1 MRAADLS
8 AVMQAH
14 RARIEGIELAHSDR
28 MEHLEARHKVELE
41 QAAARHA
48 AASAAQASL
57 GWSFTGLTSEYDLDM
72 ASDDRFYWSCTQGL
86 VLAGRKR
93 HGPPSQNLST
103 ATSNTSASW
112 SMNHCDC
119 SSQLALG

>member
-57 GWSFTGLTSEYDLDM
+57 GWSFTGLTSEYDQDM
-72 ASDDRFYWSCTQGL
+72 ASDDRFCCTQGL
-86 VLAGRKR
+86 SWLAESVMASQARTSLQLLATPLL
-93 HGPPSQNLST
+93 HG
-103 ATSNTSASW
+103 A
-112 SMNHCDC
+112 
-119 SSQLALG
+119 